1 MTMSIVP
8 KLNQSFARRIGKS
21 LSQTQKNALEK
32 LLPKYLFDQE
42 KLHNKKINIE
52 IGIGMGEHFVN
63 QVTAD
68 SESFF
73 IGFEPYLN
81 GIANT
86 LLALE
91 SIGVNN
97 AALWPDDVD
106 LVFGK
111 IYDEAIEKIYIL
123 FPDPWP
129 KNKQKK
135 RRIICKERA
144 LQFYKKLAT
153 NGIIN
158 FASDIEDYFQQA
170 QEVFLNA
177 GFAKQEKD
185 DLMPHKNYI
194 QTKYHKK
201 AILENRTPLFAT
213 FIKSEI

>member
-1 MTMSIVP
+1 MSLQ

-21 LSQTQKNALEK
+21 LSKTQKYSLET
-32 LLPKYLFDQE
+32 LLPKYLLDHD

-63 QVTAD
+63 QVKSNPET
-68 SESFF
+68 FF

-86 LLALE
+86 LSQLE
-91 SIGVNN
+91 SNGLNN

-106 LVFGK
+106 LALSK
-111 IYDEAIEKIYIL
+111 ISDEAIETIYIL

-129 KNKQKK
+129 KSKQKK

-144 LQFYKKLAT
+144 LQFYAKLAT
-153 NGIIN
+153 NGVIN

-170 QEVFLNA
+170 QEVFLNL
-177 GFAKQEKD
+177 GFTKQIKD
-185 DLMPHKNYI
+185 DLMPHQNYV

-201 AILENRTPLFAT
+201 AILENRAPLFAT